1 MIDTLQKRFAS
12 YPEVCTCREM
22 CEMLGHISLKTG
34 YRLLQKKTIP
44 SFRIGRLRFI
54 LKEDILAFM
63 RQQC

>member
-1 MIDTLQKRFAS
+1 
-12 YPEVCTCREM
+12 M